1 MTNPSICIPQL
12 NKNINKNIILTT
24 FNKHNFGKIKK
35 INLIQSGKIQIAF
48 IHFYYWFNT
57 KKSLKVKNILLL
69 GQDFKIMYDDPW
81 YFKCVIAH
89 NN

>member
-1 MTNPSICIPQL
+1 MTNPSICIPQV
-12 NKNINKNIILTT
+12 NKNINKNIILTA

-48 IHFYYWFNT
+48 IHFYCWFNT

-69 GQDFKIMYDDPW
+69 GQDFKIMYDEPC